1 MQSDPERPRV
11 RNRGSVGSRAQSLI
25 VKTMAVAGAAVM
37 LVSAVA
43 ISIALFAVTLT
54 GLFVFGAYFWWK
66 TRDLRKQMR
75 SRTHSRFEEGDVI
88 DGVVIREAEVRRR
101 EQR

>member
-11 RNRGSVGSRAQSLI
+11 GYRGSVGSRAQSLI
-25 VKTMAVAGAAVM
+25 VKTVVVAGAAVM

-43 ISIALFAVTLT
+43 VSIAIFAVTLA

-75 SRTHSRFEEGDVI
+75 SQTHSRFEQGDVI
-88 DGVVIREAEVRRR
+88 DAVVIREVEVRRR
-101 EQR
+101 EKR